1 MVKQSS
7 KPQTSK
13 PRQSSKS
20 QAPKPRP
27 TQQQGKQQ
35 QGKQQQG
42 KQQQQDDQTT
52 GLIKKNP
59 KTVNPILPR
68 SPSIIILQTSYA
80 HCWDDEVRAPIGEGS
95 IIIHP
100 HPSSS
105 IPSSIYSTSVYSTKC
120 SC

>member
-35 QGKQQQG
+35 QGKQQQ
-42 KQQQQDDQTT
+42 QDDQNTR
-52 GLIKKNP
+52 LIERNQ
-59 KTVNPILPR
+59 KTVNPILPPPR
-68 SPSIIILQTSYA
+68 RGSSPVGSFTSILNSIFN
-80 HCWDDEVRAPIGEGS
+80 RGAPLLGRRRGS
-95 IIIHP
+95 N
-100 HPSSS
+100 S
-105 IPSSIYSTSVYSTKC
+105 KR
-120 SC
+120 

>member
-35 QGKQQQG
+35 Q
-42 KQQQQDDQTT
+42 QDDQNTR
-52 GLIKKNP
+52 LIKRNQ

-68 SPSIIILQTSYA
+68 SPSIINTPRGYSPVGNFTDILRTLLG
-80 HCWDDEVRAPIGEGS
+80 RRGS
-95 IIIHP
+95 G
-100 HPSSS
+100 SNR
-105 IPSSIYSTSVYSTKC
+105 
-120 SC
+120 

>member
-68 SPSIIILQTSYA
+68 SPSIINTPRGYSPVGNFTDILRTLLG
-80 HCWDDEVRAPIGEGS
+80 RRGS
-95 IIIHP
+95 G
-100 HPSSS
+100 SNR
-105 IPSSIYSTSVYSTKC
+105 
-120 SC
+120 